1 MPNFTDKAKRK
12 LKDMG
17 KEFECKNEYR
27 VPIGKR
33 FSAIDFVWLKKIPYP
48 SKEEKKVVVA
58 AFEITKDLTS
68 VWNMKKMKG
77 DIVNLQLC
85 NAALG
90 VLIIPC
96 ENSLKEQ
103 ANAISGNTLLAGIN
117 DYIQALIDIAKPMK
131 IEVWTF
137 DRKKNT
143 FDKFL

>member
-1 MPNFTDKAKRK
+1 M
-12 LKDMG
+12 
-17 KEFECKNEYR
+17 
-27 VPIGKR
+27 PIGKR

-103 ANAISGNTLLAGIN
+103 ANAVSGNTWLAGIN